1 MLKFTSENQE
11 DGVSFHSF
19 ILYICLQGY
28 DLSCISL
35 CNGCSLIFRN
45 MGVTLYLDYCWHKGS
60 CASYWKF
67 EVIIMLIRVH
77 FNVSKLDTQRQIFG
91 EAKKKKIHQKQ
102 QKKLKIQSPVL
113 PPAFPSSTLSDLGL
127 SINHDETYT
136 YI

>member
-77 FNVSKLDTQRQIFG
+77 FNVSKLDTQRQIFD

-102 QKKLKIQSPVL
+102 QKNLRFRVLYYHQPSPAAL
-113 PPAFPSSTLSDLGL
+113 
-127 SINHDETYT
+127 
-136 YI
+136 